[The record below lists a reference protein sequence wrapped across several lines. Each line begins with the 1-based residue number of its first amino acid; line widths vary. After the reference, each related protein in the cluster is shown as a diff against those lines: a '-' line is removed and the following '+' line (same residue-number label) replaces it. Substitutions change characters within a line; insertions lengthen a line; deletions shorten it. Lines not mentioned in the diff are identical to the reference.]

1 MDNDKFVIF
10 AAAIA
15 IVALLASAG
24 AIVMAA
30 MSDFDDGE
38 EDVYRIYVGFG
49 DMSEEDVAPIDAAI
63 KNQITGKFRLGYTAY
78 EASGAAIANGSVAVD
93 KITMVYMVTFTNDDT
108 VDDIVDW
115 IQDTYGLT
123 ILVEEYAAED
133 LTLYLS

>member
-24 AIVMAA
+24 AIVMVA

-38 EDVYRIYVGFG
+38 EDVYKIYVGFG

-78 EASGAAIANGSVAVD
+78 EASGAAIVNGSIAVD
-93 KITMVYMVTFTNDDT
+93 KITMVYMVTFTNDDI

-133 LTLYLS
+133 LTLHLP

>member
-24 AIVMAA
+24 AIAMAA
-30 MSDFDDGE
+30 MSDFDDE

-63 KNQITGKFRLGYTAY
+63 KNQITGEFCLGYTAY
-78 EASGAAIANGSVAVD
+78 EASGAAIVNGSVAVD

-115 IQDTYGLT
+115 IQDIYGLT

-133 LTLYLS
+133 LTLYLP

>member
-1 MDNDKFVIF
+1 MDKDKFVIF

-38 EDVYRIYVGFG
+38 EDVYKIYVGFG
-49 DMSEEDVAPIDAAI
+49 DMSEEEVTPIDDAI

-78 EASGAAIANGSVAVD
+78 EASGAAIVNGSVSVD

-133 LTLYLS
+133 LTLYLP

>member
-1 MDNDKFVIF
+1 MDKDKFVIF

-24 AIVMAA
+24 AIVMVA

-38 EDVYRIYVGFG
+38 EDVYKIYVGFG

-78 EASGAAIANGSVAVD
+78 EASGAAIVNGSVSVD

-133 LTLYLS
+133 LTLYLP

>member
-38 EDVYRIYVGFG
+38 EDVYKIYVGFG
-49 DMSEEDVAPIDAAI
+49 DMSEEEVTPIDDAI

-78 EASGAAIANGSVAVD
+78 EASGAAIVNGSVSVD

-133 LTLYLS
+133 LTLYLP

>member
-1 MDNDKFVIF
+1 MDKDKFVIF

-38 EDVYRIYVGFG
+38 EDVYKIYVGFG

-78 EASGAAIANGSVAVD
+78 EASGAAIVNGSVAVD

-133 LTLYLS
+133 LTLYLP

>member
-10 AAAIA
+10 VAAIA

-24 AIVMAA
+24 AIVMVA

-49 DMSEEDVAPIDAAI
+49 DMSEEEVTLIDDAI

-78 EASGAAIANGSVAVD
+78 EASGAAIVNGSVAVD

-133 LTLYLS
+133 LTLYLP

>member
-49 DMSEEDVAPIDAAI
+49 DMSEEEVTPIDDAI

-78 EASGAAIANGSVAVD
+78 EASGAAIVNGSVSVD

-133 LTLYLS
+133 LTLYLP

>member
-10 AAAIA
+10 AAVIA

-24 AIVMAA
+24 AIAMAA

-49 DMSEEDVAPIDAAI
+49 DMSEEEVTPIDDAI
-63 KNQITGKFRLGYTAY
+63 KNQITGEFRLGYTAY
-78 EASGAAIANGSVAVD
+78 EASGAAIVNGSVAVD

-133 LTLYLS
+133 LTQYLP

>member
-38 EDVYRIYVGFG
+38 EDVYKIYVGFG

-78 EASGAAIANGSVAVD
+78 EASGAAIVNGSVAVD

-123 ILVEEYAAED
+123 ILVEEYVAED
-133 LTLYLS
+133 LTLYLP

>member
-24 AIVMAA
+24 AIVMVA

-38 EDVYRIYVGFG
+38 EDVYKIYVGFG
-49 DMSEEDVAPIDAAI
+49 DMSEEEVTLIDDAI

-78 EASGAAIANGSVAVD
+78 EASGAAIVNGSVAVD

-133 LTLYLS
+133 LTLYLP

>member
-38 EDVYRIYVGFG
+38 EDVYKIYVGFG
-49 DMSEEDVAPIDAAI
+49 DMSEEEVTPIDDAI

-78 EASGAAIANGSVAVD
+78 EASGAAIVNGSVAVD

-133 LTLYLS
+133 LTLYLP

>member
-78 EASGAAIANGSVAVD
+78 EASGAAIVNGSVSVD

>member
-1 MDNDKFVIF
+1 MDKDKFVIF

-49 DMSEEDVAPIDAAI
+49 DMSEEEVTPIDDAI

-78 EASGAAIANGSVAVD
+78 EASGAAIVNGSVSVD

-133 LTLYLS
+133 LTLYLP

>member
-49 DMSEEDVAPIDAAI
+49 DMSEEEVTPIDDAI

-133 LTLYLS
+133 LTLYLP

>member
-1 MDNDKFVIF
+1 MDKDKFVIF

-24 AIVMAA
+24 AIVMVA

-38 EDVYRIYVGFG
+38 EDVYKIYVGFG

-78 EASGAAIANGSVAVD
+78 EASGAAIVNGSVAVD

-133 LTLYLS
+133 LTLYLP

>member
-1 MDNDKFVIF
+1 MDKDKFVIF

-38 EDVYRIYVGFG
+38 EDVYRLYVGFG
-49 DMSEEDVAPIDAAI
+49 DMSEEEVTPIDDAI

-78 EASGAAIANGSVAVD
+78 EASGAAIVNGSVSVD

-133 LTLYLS
+133 LTLYLP

>member
-24 AIVMAA
+24 AIVMVA

-38 EDVYRIYVGFG
+38 EDVYKIYVGFG

-78 EASGAAIANGSVAVD
+78 EASGAAIVNGSIAVD

-133 LTLYLS
+133 LTLYLP

>member
-10 AAAIA
+10 AAVIA

-24 AIVMAA
+24 AIAMAA
-30 MSDFDDGE
+30 MSDFDDGK

-63 KNQITGKFRLGYTAY
+63 KNQIIGEFRLGYTAY
-78 EASGAAIANGSVAVD
+78 EASGAAIVNGSVAVD

-133 LTLYLS
+133 LTQYLP

>member
-49 DMSEEDVAPIDAAI
+49 DMSEEEVTPIDDAI